1 MSDKISA
8 KEYSLSKI
16 FSADFEY
23 HIPKYQRPYSWTE
36 DEAAILFDDLYD
48 FYELDNDDNYFLG
61 SIVLIKSDNKPYSE
75 VIDGQQ
81 RLTTL
86 SIFLAVMRT
95 LSLQNNIKSYV
106 KPTYKKR
113 VISWK

>member
-48 FYELDNDDNYFLG
+48 FYEL
-61 SIVLIKSDNKPYSE
+61 
-75 VIDGQQ
+75 
-81 RLTTL
+81 
-86 SIFLAVMRT
+86 
-95 LSLQNNIKSYV
+95 
-106 KPTYKKR
+106 
-113 VISWK
+113 

>member
-48 FYELDNDDNYFLG
+48 FYEFLNCNMKLNSIQIYNLINFFKKDLQG
-61 SIVLIKSDNKPYSE
+61 S
-75 VIDGQQ
+75 
-81 RLTTL
+81 
-86 SIFLAVMRT
+86 SI
-95 LSLQNNIKSYV
+95 I
-106 KPTYKKR
+106 
-113 VISWK
+113 